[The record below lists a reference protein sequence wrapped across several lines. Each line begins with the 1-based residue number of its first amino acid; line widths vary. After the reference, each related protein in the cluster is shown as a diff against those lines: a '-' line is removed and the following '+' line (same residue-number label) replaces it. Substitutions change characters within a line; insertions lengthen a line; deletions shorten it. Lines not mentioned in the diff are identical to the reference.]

1 MSMTDA
7 VALALA
13 HYRATTTTG
22 IQFATAGSWWPILNP
37 DGTPEPDDR
46 AIELSAAAF
55 VLAHIVQAVLDDPGW
70 WRTIVAGITD
80 SVAVATIRQGVEDAV
95 NGMREV

>member
-1 MSMTDA
+1 MSMADA

-22 IQFATAGSWWPILNP
+22 IQLATTGSWWPILNP

-46 AIELSAAAF
+46 AIELSA
-55 VLAHIVQAVLDDPGW
+55 L
-70 WRTIVAGITD
+70 
-80 SVAVATIRQGVEDAV
+80 
-95 NGMREV
+95 

>member
-1 MSMTDA
+1 MSMADA

-22 IQFATAGSWWPILNP
+22 IQFATTGSWWPILNP

-46 AIELSAAAF
+46 AIELSASAF

-80 SVAVATIRQGVEDAV
+80 PEAVATIRQGVEDAV
-95 NGMREV
+95 NGMRE